1 MGCQRFQLQ
10 GLTKATFVSY
20 RFASEKRTVL
30 ASELRA
36 GCLRS
41 TCSVC
46 GHESRIEQYS
56 LTSDGVTVRVEQTT
70 CLRHMARHRHHMG
83 ASKVERCPVLTVNL
97 T

>member
-1 MGCQRFQLQ
+1 MQH
-10 GLTKATFVSY
+10 LTPDGYLTI
-20 RFASEKRTVL
+20 SEKRTVL

-70 CLRHMARHRHHMG
+70 CLRHMARHKRNQ
-83 ASKVERCPVLTVNL
+83 ATTKVERCPVIVKALT
-97 T
+97 